1 MKYGMFTE
9 EGNYR
14 VHRIVQSA
22 RREGWSWEQTQSY
35 LAILAKHVPECRE
48 ASDTVVRES
57 VYSALEKD
65 FF

>member
-22 RREGWSWEQTQSY
+22 RREGWSWTQTANY
-35 LAILAKHVPECRE
+35 LEILAKHVPECRE

-57 VYSALEKD
+57 VYSAVMGEYA
-65 FF
+65 